1 MANARERAEI
11 LTPGREG
18 AKGSL
23 GGLAVWREMIAR
35 CRDANGV
42 NHEMHETFMP
52 RMRMNSTG
60 FTAKEKGKK
69 MGSEQFCPLFPAGK
83 RTDTD

>member
-1 MANARERAEI
+1 
-11 LTPGREG
+11 
-18 AKGSL
+18 
-23 GGLAVWREMIAR
+23 
-35 CRDANGV
+35 
-42 NHEMHETFMP
+42 MHETFMP